1 MKNLFT
7 SNASS
12 PGIVFTS
19 STGAS
24 QYSLAG
30 SSSGNVGI
38 GTINPSQKLT
48 IYSNGS
54 VGMSGTASRQ
64 LDIFDPIRQEILRK
78 FFDIII
84 DASPKFDGKS
94 AAKIYELLEN
104 CGGGSND
111 NILDTFVRFKDA
123 FIERKVNKK
132 LEIELYNLFVEQIQN
147 TWGFDLRHEINIFER
162 IDG

>member
-7 SNASS
+7 SNTSS
-12 PGIVFTS
+12 QGILFTS
-19 STGAS
+19 SSGTS
-24 QYSLAG
+24 MYSLAG

-54 VGMSGTASRQ
+54 VGMAGTASRQ
-64 LDIFDPIRQEILRK
+64 LDIFDPIRQEVRCK

-104 CGGGSND
+104 CGGSND
-111 NILDTFVRFKDA
+111 HILETFVRFKD
-123 FIERKVNKK
+123 FFVERKVNKK
-132 LEIELYNLFVEQIQN
+132 LEIELYDLFVEQIRN
-147 TWGFDLRHEINIFER
+147 TRGFDLRTEINIFER